1 MNNLKIALRGYDTHQ
16 VDALLKQEADQIGAL
31 KAQLQF
37 KENELE
43 KLKAELESLK
53 GRESKL
59 GDTLM
64 LAQRT
69 ADEVIAAAH
78 QEGARVIEAN
88 KAKVEEAG
96 KESKATLESLKWDVE
111 RLRLEKQN
119 FINSFRGLLEGHLRE
134 LAEANR
140 GLSVVQGDAIVTPP
154 AVPETPPVDDA
165 AQA

>member
-1 MNNLKIALRGYDTHQ
+1 MNNLKVAIRGYDQHQ
-16 VDALLKQEADQIGAL
+16 VDALLKQDADQIGAL

-43 KLKAELESLK
+43 KLRAELEALK
-53 GRESKL
+53 GRESRL

-78 QEGARVIEAN
+78 QESARLLEEGKK
-88 KAKVEEAG
+88 KAEEAG
-96 KESKATLESLKWDVE
+96 KDAKSTIENLKWDVE

-119 FINSFRGLLEGHLRE
+119 FINSFRTLLEGHLRE

-140 GLSVVQGDAIVTPP
+140 GLSVIQGDAAAAP
-154 AVPETPPVDDA
+154 AAIETPPIDDV